1 MAKGTVNKV
10 ILLGRLGND
19 PEVRT
24 TQNGMTVAN
33 LSIATNDGI
42 GDKMTTEWHRVVVFG
57 KSAEAIQK
65 YTSKGSQL
73 YIEGRLS
80 TNKYQDKNG
89 QTQYTTNIVASSF
102 QFIGGGNGGQS
113 SGSDFESNNFQQ
125 NKPAQN
131 NYSQPKPKNNVP
143 DFAEINSTNFDDDIP
158 F

>member
-80 TNKYQDKNG
+80 TNK
-89 QTQYTTNIVASSF
+89 
-102 QFIGGGNGGQS
+102 
-113 SGSDFESNNFQQ
+113 
-125 NKPAQN
+125 
-131 NYSQPKPKNNVP
+131 
-143 DFAEINSTNFDDDIP
+143 
-158 F
+158 